1 MSKKELVHVCLILGA
16 VTAILYITGIGCLI
30 RYLSGIPCP
39 GCGLTRAGAS
49 LLQLHVREAFLYHP
63 LFLCVPLVGV
73 LLLLQEKMKKRT
85 FHFCLTII
93 ILLFIIV
100 YLIRLGNPAD
110 TIIKIKFSDGL
121 LYRVAAKIFK
131 GGE

>member
-1 MSKKELVHVCLILGA
+1 MSKKELVHVFLILG
-16 VTAILYITGIGCLI
+16 VVVAILYMTGIGCPI

-39 GCGLTRAGAS
+39 GCGLTRAGVS
-49 LLQLHVREAFLYHP
+49 FLQLHVQEAFLYHP
-63 LFLCVPLVGV
+63 LFLCIPLVGV
-73 LLLLQEKMKKRT
+73 LLLLQEKMEKRI

-100 YLIRLGNPAD
+100 YLVRLGNPAD
-110 TIIKIKFSDGL
+110 TIIKIKLSDGL
-121 LYRVAAKIFK
+121 LYRIAAKIFK